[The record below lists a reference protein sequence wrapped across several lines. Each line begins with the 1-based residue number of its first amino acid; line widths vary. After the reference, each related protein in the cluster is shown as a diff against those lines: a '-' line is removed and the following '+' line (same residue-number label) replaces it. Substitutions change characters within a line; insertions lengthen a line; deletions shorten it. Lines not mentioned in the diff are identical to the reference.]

1 MSGKSGFAVFADKQG
16 GVVPGKDVIED
27 MFSASAAPVVKSSGE
42 DIDDFNIP
50 EEPVFVNAEDSSAM
64 EEAFGADED
73 EHEDFD
79 EKESNKFNLSKK
91 PEEKETPVEQVK
103 DSAIDILK
111 AVEDLEDVL

>member
-1 MSGKSGFAVFADKQG
+1 MSGKSGFAAFAERQDGKG
-16 GVVPGKDVIED
+16 PGKDIIED
-27 MFSASAAPVVKSSGE
+27 MFSVSAAPVVKSSGD

-64 EEAFGADED
+64 EDAFGADAD

-79 EKESNKFNLSKK
+79 EKESNKFNLTKK

-111 AVEDLEDVL
+111 AVEDLEEVL